1 MNKKEFHDTMLAS
14 KKALITFYNMIF
26 NTKIKK
32 VVNLAVVGFVSG
44 IAVTTI
50 VISTINSRFSEKNA
64 MGGFESPSNPDFS
77 KSEDSNTLVPE
88 LALENNQANSLIT
101 ADSSLPPLT
110 YKTYRVKQGDM
121 IGIIAEENDVSQDTL
136 ITVNHITATRSLQIG
151 TYLKIPSIPGI
162 LYTVRQDGETFDSI
176 AKAYDIS
183 AEKCAVVNNMAQD
196 VSLKAGST
204 LFLPDALMDDLTRK
218 EINGDLFHKPLK
230 SRYYLTSNY
239 GWRTSP
245 FNPGKRSFHGGT
257 DMATSAGTSIYAALD
272 GRVSFTGYNETYGNY
287 VIITHH
293 SGYKTLYA
301 HMSSISCKKGQYVYT
316 NTIIGKVGSTGMSTG
331 PHLHFAVYKNGK
343 GMNPMSLIN

>member
-1 MNKKEFHDTMLAS
+1 MKKSEFYDMMRGTRDGLV
-14 KKALITFYNMIF
+14 TFYNMIF

-32 VVNLAVVGFVSG
+32 VVNLAVVGFLCGAG
-44 IAVTTI
+44 ITTVTIATL
-50 VISTINSRFSEKNA
+50 NKFEEKNA
-64 MGGFESPSNPDFS
+64 MGGFETPSNPNFAEIS
-77 KSEDSNTLVPE
+77 VDSDDLSIQTEIINDE
-88 LALENNQANSLIT
+88 
-101 ADSSLPPLT
+101 LPPLT

-121 IGIIAEENDVSQDTL
+121 IGLIAEENNISQDTL

-162 LYTVRQDGETFDSI
+162 LYTVRQDGETLEKI
-176 AKAYDIS
+176 AKTYDIS
-183 AEKCAVVNNMAQD
+183 AEKCSTVNNTALD

-204 LFLPDALMDDLTRK
+204 LFLPDALMDETTKK

-230 SRYYLTSNY
+230 VRWYLSSPY
-239 GWRTSP
+239 GWRSSP
-245 FNPGKRSFHGGT
+245 FNTGKRSFHGGM
-257 DMATSAGTSIYAALD
+257 DMAAASGSNIYASLD

-293 SGYKTLYA
+293 SGYKSLYA
-301 HMSSISCKKGQYVYT
+301 HMNSISCKKGQYVYT

-343 GMNPMSLIN
+343 GLNPSVLMN

>member
-1 MNKKEFHDTMLAS
+1 MNKEEFRDTMRAS
-14 KKALITFYNMIF
+14 SNALKVFYNMLF

-32 VVNLAVVGFVSG
+32 VVNLAVVGFLCG
-44 IAVTTI
+44 AGLTTI
-50 VISTINSRFSEKNA
+50 TITTLKSFTKKTA
-64 MGGFESPSNPDFS
+64 MGGFETPSNPDFS
-77 KSEDSNTLVPE
+77 QSEEMEISLADEFIEDE
-88 LALENNQANSLIT
+88 LPT
-101 ADSSLPPLT
+101 LT

-121 IGIIAEENDVSQDTL
+121 IGIIAEENNVSQDTL
-136 ITVNHITATRSLQIG
+136 ITVNNITATRSLQIG

-162 LYTVRQDGETFDSI
+162 LYTVRTDGETFETI

-183 AEKCAVVNNMAQD
+183 AEKCASVNNMELDAN
-196 VSLKAGST
+196 LKAGAT
-204 LFLPDALMDDLTRK
+204 LFLPDALMDDITRK

-230 SRYYLTSNY
+230 SRYYLTSHY

-245 FNPGKRSFHGGT
+245 FNTGKRSFHGGT
-257 DMATSAGTSIYAALD
+257 DMACSTGTPIYAALD
-272 GRVSFTGYNETYGNY
+272 GRVSFTGYNDTYGNY
-287 VIITHH
+287 VIINHH

-343 GMNPMSLIN
+343 GMNPMGLIN